1 MPQNPYYP
9 TGITLFDYL
18 SSVFFKNGW
27 KWFLSNDENKKIFN
41 VLNELELSDKKFINI
56 ENLSGG
62 ELQKANIALGLLSG
76 ADFFLLD
83 EPSSNMDLINS
94 VKILKTLKKL
104 TENGITSVII
114 MHDLALAL
122 KYCDN
127 FLCITNKQKVVQ
139 KSQDEIYNI
148 EILKSIFNIN
158 FEIINKGNSKYV
170 EILD

>member
-1 MPQNPYYP
+1 MA
-9 TGITLFDYL
+9 
-18 SSVFFKNGW
+18 SVFFKNTW
-27 KWFLSNDENKKIFN
+27 KWFLSNEEKQQILN
-41 VLNELELSDKKFINI
+41 VLKLLEIFDKQHINI

-76 ADFFLLD
+76 ADCFLLD

-94 VKILKTLKKL
+94 VKVLKTLKKL
-104 TENGITSVII
+104 TKEGITSVII

-127 FLCITNKQKVVQ
+127 FLCITNKHKIVQ
-139 KSQDEIYNI
+139 KNQTEIYDT
-148 EILKSIFNIN
+148 EILKNIFNMN
-158 FEIINKGNSKYV
+158 FEIIDKGNSKYV

>member
-9 TGITLFDYL
+9 EGITLFDYL

-27 KWFLSNDENKKIFN
+27 KWFLSNDEKQKISN
-41 VLNELELSDKKFINI
+41 VLNVLEISDKKFINI

-94 VKILKTLKKL
+94 VKVLKTLKKL

-127 FLCITNKQKVVQ
+127 FLCITNNQKIIQ
-139 KSQDEIYNI
+139 KNQSEIYDT
-148 EILKSIFNIN
+148 EILRSIFNMN
-158 FEIINKGNSKYV
+158 FEIINKGNCKYV
-170 EILD
+170 EIID